1 MKKSQLRKIIR
12 NIIKEQMMPNMAGMN
27 PMQSNKV
34 TTMHTMQGQK
44 TPMPLRKTK
53 VPVEKIPMQP
63 PGKMDPRRTQM
74 SSPSIM
80 NKARQMITMMDSND
94 LNQLMEKYSALYNS
108 NPELASNG
116 CPNPMSVMSEQIAP
130 IDKSDLGLG
139 NTTYS
144 MAKHPLVWIAIGACF
159 LLWDNSPEDDDVID
173 D

>member
-1 MKKSQLRKIIR
+1 MINMKKSQLRKIIR

-53 VPVEKIPMQP
+53 IPVEKIPMQP

-80 NKARQMITMMDSND
+80 NKARQMITMMDDND

-116 CPNPMSVMSEQIAP
+116 CPNPMSIMSEQMALMKGDKP
-130 IDKSDLGLG
+130 IQTGQ
-139 NTTYS
+139 
-144 MAKHPLVWIAIGACF
+144 AKHPLVWIAIGACF
-159 LLWDNSPEDDDVID
+159 LLWDNTDDEEVD